1 MFCILVILII
11 DQQVWFY
18 RVLGTEGTFLARQAS
33 EQYFTSAQFLAQL
46 LRQVMS
52 RPQATQGLLGSAALL
67 PLKLISIQCV
77 VIVMRISAVIAPAQ
91 LHRQVLVGVSN
102 SLNAQQGRSMLYF

>member
-11 DQQVWFY
+11 DGLVWVY
-18 RVLGTEGTFLARQAS
+18 GVLGAGGAFLARHAS

-67 PLKLISIQCV
+67 PLKLISIQRV
-77 VIVMRISAVIAPAQ
+77 VIVVRVSAVVAPAQ
-91 LHRQVLVGVSN
+91 LHRQVLIGVSDPFD
-102 SLNAQQGRSMLYF
+102 A